1 MHIQNCFPQYCFRF
15 QPFNQIFHYL
25 EKKIPQYKQI
35 FIKEIFV
42 FTITIINYK
51 LIHFYESNQSELYN
65 LKEDAGEKNDLSLI
79 YPEKTKELLNRLI
92 ILKGEMN
99 ANSVKINPN
108 FKSKKDQIK

>member
-1 MHIQNCFPQYCFRF
+1 MPVFENQNKLDRSEVFWHFP
-15 QPFNQIFHYL
+15 HYHGSMW
-25 EKKIPQYKQI
+25 KPGSA
-35 FIKEIFV
+35 V
-42 FTITIINYK
+42 RVGNYK

-92 ILKGEMN
+92 ILKEEMN